1 MTDSL
6 LASARNPVS
15 RGRAFSREMGS
26 LLYPFHFEGR
36 YPKRVSGAMT
46 SSSGVW
52 DATLQVLSFEA
63 QRRER
68 SLSFRERDPTGILWK
83 THWKRSAGVKK
94 QDIV

>member
-68 SLSFRERDPTGILWK
+68 SLSFRERETLPVFFG
-83 THWKRSAGVKK
+83 KRIGREALA
-94 QDIV
+94 